1 VTDKASDMDTAPRP
15 TIEEGPTADE
25 PPVVCRKLRTK
36 LGFGALQGVR
46 DWRHGDSST
55 AAYWC
60 LSTMESAGPDNG
72 FAHPHGCRAGRACY
86 IAPPGEEDA
95 GLVAM
100 SEPRGPRDRG

>member
-1 VTDKASDMDTAPRP
+1 MTDDKSHSEPESAREPAT
-15 TIEEGPTADE
+15 DE

-60 LSTMESAGPDNG
+60 LTTMESAGPDNG

-100 SEPRGPRDRG
+100 GEPRGPRHRG